1 MFKVFRGC
9 DAGSSVGYRRDSDTE
24 RWQLRRVEAV
34 SKAGVVTPSG
44 VRTSVQIQEGSVGL
58 HGVFNHA
65 PARRRKDV
73 SF

>member
-1 MFKVFRGC
+1 M
-9 DAGSSVGYRRDSDTE
+9 
-24 RWQLRRVEAV
+24 WQLRRVEAV